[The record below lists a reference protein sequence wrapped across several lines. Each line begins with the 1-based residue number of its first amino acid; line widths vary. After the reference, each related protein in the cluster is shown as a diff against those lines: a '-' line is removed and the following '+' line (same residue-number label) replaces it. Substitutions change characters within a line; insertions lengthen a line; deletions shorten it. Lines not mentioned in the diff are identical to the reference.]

1 MLLLEKG
8 KQEFSIVHFGNSHM
22 LIEISRLQY
31 LERQHL
37 LYEDLKPSLLAKYSG
52 QFIAFEDGV
61 VLDFDSNEKQLAQRV
76 YQTYG
81 YRDLLI
87 LQVLEKE
94 PQLSVA
100 SAMKRL
106 GDD

>member
-1 MLLLEKG
+1 
-8 KQEFSIVHFGNSHM
+8 M
-22 LIEISRLQY
+22 LIEPSRLHY
-31 LERQHL
+31 LEQQHL
-37 LYEDLKPSLLAKYSG
+37 LYEELKPSLLAKYTG

-61 VLDFDSNEKQLAQRV
+61 VLDFDSNEKHLAQRV
-76 YQTYG
+76 YKTYG

-87 LQVLEKE
+87 IKVLEKE

>member
-1 MLLLEKG
+1 M
-8 KQEFSIVHFGNSHM
+8 SI
-22 LIEISRLQY
+22 ETSRLQY
-31 LERQHL
+31 LEQQHL
-37 LYEDLKPSLLAKYSG
+37 LYEELKPSLLAKYSG

-61 VLDFDSNEKQLAQRV
+61 VLDYDSNEKQLAQRA
-76 YQTYG
+76 YKIYG

-106 GDD
+106 GDN

>member
-1 MLLLEKG
+1 M
-8 KQEFSIVHFGNSHM
+8 SI
-22 LIEISRLQY
+22 ETSRLQY
-31 LERQHL
+31 LEHQHL
-37 LYEDLKPSLLAKYSG
+37 LYEELKPSLLTKYSG
-52 QFIAFEDGV
+52 QFIAFEDGI
-61 VLDFDSNEKQLAQRV
+61 VLDSDSNEKQLAQRA
-76 YQTYG
+76 YKTYG

-106 GDD
+106 GDN

>member
-1 MLLLEKG
+1 M
-8 KQEFSIVHFGNSHM
+8 SI
-22 LIEISRLQY
+22 ETSRLQY
-31 LERQHL
+31 LEQQHL
-37 LYEDLKPSLLAKYSG
+37 LYEELKPSLLAKYSG
-52 QFIAFEDGV
+52 QFIAFEDGI
-61 VLDFDSNEKQLAQRV
+61 VLDSDSNEKQLAQRA
-76 YQTYG
+76 YQAYG

-106 GDD
+106 GDN

>member
-1 MLLLEKG
+1 M
-8 KQEFSIVHFGNSHM
+8 S
-22 LIEISRLQY
+22 IEISRLQY
-31 LERQHL
+31 LEQQHL
-37 LYEDLKPSLLAKYSG
+37 LYEELKPSLLAKYSG

-61 VLDFDSNEKQLAQRV
+61 VLNYDSNEKQLAQRA
-76 YQTYG
+76 YKTHG

-106 GDD
+106 GDN

>member
-1 MLLLEKG
+1 M
-8 KQEFSIVHFGNSHM
+8 SI
-22 LIEISRLQY
+22 ETSRLRY

-37 LYEDLKPSLLAKYSG
+37 LYEELKPSLLAKYSG

-61 VLDFDSNEKQLAQRV
+61 VLDSDSNEKHLAQRA
-76 YQTYG
+76 YKIYG
-81 YRDLLI
+81 YRDMLI
-87 LQVLEKE
+87 LQVLEQE

-106 GDD
+106 GDN